1 MAMWRVGPY
10 TLTPEGLLRLGGGL
24 IRLSPLQS
32 RLLVCFVRHA
42 GQLLDKDTLMREVW
56 GHTNVSDVSMAR
68 AVHGLRQVLD
78 QGPLGARAI
87 STSYGAGYSF
97 EAPVSLLTGVPE
109 SVACV
114 APDPTPQLALDP
126 RALELY
132 LEGRAR
138 MRERDWA
145 LLPTAE
151 RLLRRSLEIEPRFG
165 AALIQ
170 LAYALIHRC
179 SMGLAPCAEVCQE
192 IEDLLSRAEHC
203 LPASD
208 GVNGLRAE
216 LLSLLHWQPSLC
228 EQSFGNWLPA
238 QLGFGPPLL
247 SWARHLLATGRPAMA
262 LGLLKPHLDPDL
274 LIGWF
279 VAAQAH
285 LQLGDFHAAL
295 TAIDHQ
301 LAIDPQLR
309 AALLLRALIE
319 SHGGLHRE
327 ALASIERSRLLQS
340 PFFSLQAIGAFVLAH
355 GGHTSE
361 ARQLL
366 DRAVEAGPA
375 LTLPSLWA
383 LVALALEQERL
394 AHQWF
399 SAAVRDRCVQAPF
412 VLSSPFLAAFAQ
424 RAPVQSFRAAMAV
437 AFAPAGQR
445 LVASAPG
452 PGLLIA
458 AC

>member
-1 MAMWRVGPY
+1 MWRVGPY

-24 IRLSPLQS
+24 IRLSPLQR
-32 RLLVCFVRHA
+32 RLLLCFVRHA
-42 GQLLDKDTLMREVW
+42 GQLLDKDTLMHEVW

-87 STSYGAGYSF
+87 STSYGAGYTF
-97 EAPVSLLTGVPE
+97 EAPVSLLTGAPD
-109 SVACV
+109 SVACAV
-114 APDPTPQLALDP
+114 PDPTPQLELDP
-126 RALELY
+126 RSLELY

-138 MRERDWA
+138 IRERDWA

-165 AALIQ
+165 AAVIQ
-170 LAYALIHRC
+170 LAYVLLHRC
-179 SMGLAPCAEVCQE
+179 SMGLAASAEVSQE
-192 IEDLLSRAEHC
+192 IEELLSRAERC

-228 EQSFGNWLPA
+228 DQSFGSWLQA
-238 QLGFGPPLL
+238 QLGFGPPTL
-247 SWARHLLATGRPAMA
+247 SWARHLLATGRPAKA
-262 LGLLKPHLDPDL
+262 LDLLTPHLDPDL

-285 LQLGDFHAAL
+285 LQLGEIGAAL

-319 SHGGLHRE
+319 SYGGKHRE
-327 ALASIERSRLLQS
+327 ALASIERSRLLPA
-340 PFFSLQAIGAFVLAH
+340 PFFSLQAIGAFVLAR
-355 GGHTSE
+355 GGHSAE

-366 DRAVEAGPA
+366 DRAVEAGPG

-383 LVALALEQERL
+383 LVALALEEERL

-399 SAAVRDRCVQAPF
+399 SAAVRDRCFQAPF
-412 VLSSPFLAAFAQ
+412 VLCSPFLEGFAQ
-424 RAPVQSFRAAMAV
+424 RAPVQSFRSAMAV

-445 LVASAPG
+445 LVASVPG
-452 PGLLIA
+452 SGLLIT